1 MISIIVP
8 IYNIAEYLPQCI
20 ESLLNQSFSELEII
34 LVDDGSTDGSFA
46 VCENYKSKDSR
57 VVVIHKKN
65 GGLVSAR
72 KAGIKAAKGQYIA
85 YVDGDDWIEPDMYEQ
100 MYQKLI
106 KENVDVVMCGRYE
119 DTGRTRK
126 AVFHGIDE
134 GRYEK
139 EMLKKLVYPKMIV
152 GGAFFEWGIFPGL
165 WDKLYRREC
174 IEHFQL
180 AVDERI
186 TMGEDAACVYPC
198 LLNVNSIYVMKKC
211 LYHYRQSPMSMVKK
225 ILMPE
230 LEQKQFYILYHSV
243 RQCLEQYTDIFDLR
257 QQWRDYILF
266 LMVPRADA
274 LLKDIQKLDYLFPF
288 SKVKKESNIIL
299 YGMGTYGQ
307 RLYRHIKQTGI
318 CNIVVAVDQNH
329 EELRRQGLLVESPE
343 KIIDYEFD
351 AIVVA
356 SSFFKVRHA
365 IYLEL
370 IKKYPMEKVHLMDED
385 LIKSNDI
392 QKKFGLIDNR
402 YS

>member
-20 ESLLNQSFSELEII
+20 ESLLHQSFSDLEII

-46 VCENYKSKDSR
+46 ICEHYRSQDTR
-57 VVVIHKKN
+57 IVVLHKKN

-72 KAGIKAAKGQYIA
+72 KAGIKAARGQYIA

-106 KENVDVVMCGRYE
+106 QENVDVVMCGRYE

-139 EMLKKLVYPKMIV
+139 KALQKVVYPKMIA

-174 IEHFQL
+174 IECFQL

-198 LLNVNSIYVMKKC
+198 LLNVNSIYVMKQC
-211 LYHYRQSPMSMVKK
+211 LYHYRQSSMSMVKK
-225 ILMPE
+225 VLTPE
-230 LEQKQFYILYHSV
+230 REQKQFHILYHFV
-243 RQCLEQYTDIFDLR
+243 NQHLEQYSNIFDLR
-257 QQWRDYILF
+257 QQWKDYILF
-266 LMVPRADA
+266 LMVPRADT
-274 LLKDIQKLDYLFPF
+274 LLEDIQKLDYLFPF
-288 SKVKKESNIIL
+288 PQVKRGSNIIL

-307 RLYRHIKQTGI
+307 RLYRYIKKTGI
-318 CNIVVAVDQNH
+318 CNIIMAADQNS
-329 EELRRQGLLVESPE
+329 EELKRQGFLAESPE
-343 KIIDYEFD
+343 KIADYSFD

-370 IKKYPMEKVHLMDED
+370 VKKYPREKVHLMDET
-385 LIKSNDI
+385 LIKSKDT
-392 QKKFGLIDNR
+392 QKRFGLIDDT
-402 YS
+402 YG